1 MDEEVETMTMYVYSG
16 TPGSGKSLH
25 AASEI
30 RFNLNRKSNPRPVI
44 ANFNLAPTAKIA
56 HPECFTYVPNNEL
69 TPQYLMEYAIDYWSK
84 HEFHE
89 DWIRLYLDEVA
100 IIYNS
105 RTWNDKD
112 NHRQEWLTFFSQHR
126 KYGFKVI
133 LIAQNA
139 KMIDT
144 QFRMNIDYEII
155 HRKVSTMGWM
165 GFLMALPFM
174 GRLFVHVETM
184 FQMGERISASYH
196 VPRKADMEMYDTRAT
211 FDPSTGVVARAT
223 ATAIGSKAHA

>member
-1 MDEEVETMTMYVYSG
+1 MTMYVYSG

-30 RFNLNRKSNPRPVI
+30 RFNLNRAEPRPVI
-44 ANFNLAPTAKIA
+44 ANFNLALTAKVR
-56 HPECFTYVPNNEL
+56 HPECFTYIPNDEL
-69 TPQYLMEYAIDYWSK
+69 TPRLLMEYAVDYWSK
-84 HEFHE
+84 HEFRE

-105 RTWNDKD
+105 RTWQDKG

-144 QFRMNIDYEII
+144 QFRMNVDYEII
-155 HRKVSTMGWM
+155 HRKVSTMGAV
-165 GFLMALPFM
+165 GFFMSLPFM

-184 FQMGERISASYH
+184 FQSGDKIGASYH

-211 FDPSTGVVARAT
+211 FDPSTGAIARAG
-223 ATAIGSKAHA
+223 APAIGTNAHA